1 MEEGK
6 KGEEAWLEESENKEA
21 QGKLEQRVCDGQE
34 RRETRREKLGVQL
47 N

>member
-1 MEEGK
+1 MEKGK

-34 RRETRREKLGVQL
+34 RRETKKTELGVKL
-47 N
+47 D